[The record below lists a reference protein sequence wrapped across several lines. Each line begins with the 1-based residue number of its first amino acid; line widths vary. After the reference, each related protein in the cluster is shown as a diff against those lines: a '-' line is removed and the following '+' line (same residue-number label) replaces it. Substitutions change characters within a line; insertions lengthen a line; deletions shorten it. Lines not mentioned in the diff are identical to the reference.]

1 MLFMK
6 CEQIQSQHLKSNEQY
21 TISTQQGYATAAPR
35 SPAHRGLSGLG
46 LLAEMDAARDLPW
59 AAARTSLL
67 RDVKVLEY
75 YN

>member
-1 MLFMK
+1 MLLMK

-35 SPAHRGLSGLG
+35 SPAHRGPSGLG
-46 LLAEMDAARDLPW
+46 LLAEGDAAQYLPW
-59 AAARTSLL
+59 AAAWPSLL
-67 RDVKVLEY
+67 SDEKVLEY